1 MKSFLHLFLYGF
13 VKSFKGITSSSSSKS
28 KNPTPEGQDPLI
40 LGSVKGL
47 SVYPGVIAFFPGHIQ
62 PDIEAKDFRSVD
74 ELIHG

>member
-1 MKSFLHLFLYGF
+1 M
-13 VKSFKGITSSSSSKS
+13 
-28 KNPTPEGQDPLI
+28 I